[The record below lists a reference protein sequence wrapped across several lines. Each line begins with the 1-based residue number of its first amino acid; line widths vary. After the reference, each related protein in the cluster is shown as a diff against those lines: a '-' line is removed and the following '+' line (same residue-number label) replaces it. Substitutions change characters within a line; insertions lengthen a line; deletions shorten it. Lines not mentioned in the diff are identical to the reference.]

1 MTYKERDK
9 DKATGKQA
17 TKVTAKEE
25 KVVADDYAIAA
36 KRRL

>member
-17 TKVTAKEE
+17 AKVTAKEE
-25 KVVADDYAIAA
+25 KIMANNHTTAA
-36 KRRL
+36 KY